1 MYGKRLQNSMMEEY
15 LIKQAML
22 HYSGKKRLF
31 PSYFI
36 LLLLTV
42 FFISMTGISYA
53 QTHDNEISTK
63 KIKAAD
69 EFFELGDYKNAV
81 KLYLEFYEKDSLNY
95 ELNYKI
101 GICLYSLK
109 INKTAS
115 LSYFE
120 KAAAGKIVEAYYYL
134 GNLYHLSLKF
144 QEALKAYDYYKNY
157 KGEKKFNDEDI
168 EHLKGITK
176 NAIVM
181 MKNPVRVSINNIGN
195 VINSIYPDYVPLI
208 SADES
213 IMIFTSR
220 RKNSTGGLLDANGEY
235 FEDVYISY
243 KMDTGWTVPQSIS
256 SNINTNTHDACVALS
271 KDGEKLFIYRT
282 GENLTQGDLYS
293 TKFDGKDWTLPE
305 KLGSDIN
312 SEEGSEPSASISTDE
327 NVLYFSS
334 NRPGGYGEKDLY
346 RVVKLPNG
354 EWSKAF
360 SLGPVINTPYNEDA
374 PFIHPDGKTLY
385 FSSQGH
391 KNMGE
396 YDIFKTTVDENGVWS
411 EPENLGYPI
420 NTVEDDIYFVLS
432 VNGKIGYYSSNRA
445 SGCGATDIYALSMSD
460 VDFQLSVIKGLVF
473 SANSS
478 KQFLAAEITLIDDEN
493 NEVIGIYKTN
503 MLTGK
508 YILIVDSRKK
518 YKIVV
523 EAEGHH
529 PYSEYVKFGSGSNI
543 ITKLKPIE

>member
-1 MYGKRLQNSMMEEY
+1 MMDEY

-22 HYSGKKRLF
+22 HYLDKERSFL
-31 PSYFI
+31 SYCI
-36 LLLLTV
+36 LLLLT
-42 FFISMTGISYA
+42 ISMSGKIYA
-53 QTHDNEISTK
+53 QGDDNKKITK

-69 EFFELGDYKNAV
+69 DFWEIGDYKNAV
-81 KLYLEFYEKDSLNY
+81 KLYLEFYDKDSLNH

-109 INKTAS
+109 TNKTES
-115 LSYFE
+115 LLYFE

-134 GNLYHLSLKF
+134 GNLYHRSLKF

-157 KGEKKFNDEDI
+157 KGEKNFNDAEI
-168 EHLKGITK
+168 EHLKGCTK
-176 NAIVM
+176 NAVVM
-181 MKNPVRVSINNIGN
+181 MKNPVTVSIKNIGN
-195 VINSIYPDYVPLI
+195 LINSIYPDYVPLI

-235 FEDVYISY
+235 FEDIYISY
-243 KMDTGWTVPQSIS
+243 KKDTGWTVPQSIS

-271 KDGEKLFIYRT
+271 KNGEELFIYRT

-293 TKFDGKDWTLPE
+293 TKFNGKDWTLPE

-312 SEEGSEPSASISTDE
+312 SQESSEPSASISTDE

-354 EWSKAF
+354 EWSKAL

-374 PFIHPDGKTLY
+374 PFIHPDGKTLF

-396 YDIFKTTVDENGVWS
+396 YDIFKTTMDENGVWS
-411 EPENLGYPI
+411 APENLGYPI
-420 NTVEDDIYFVLS
+420 NTVEDDIYFVIS
-432 VNGKIGYYSSNRA
+432 VNGKIGYYSSNRN
-445 SGCGATDIYALSMSD
+445 SGYGATDIYVLSMSD

-473 SANSS
+473 SANSP
-478 KQFLAAEITLIDDEN
+478 KQFLDAEITLIDDEN
-493 NEVIGIYKTN
+493 NEVMGIYKTN

-523 EAEGHH
+523 KAEGHH